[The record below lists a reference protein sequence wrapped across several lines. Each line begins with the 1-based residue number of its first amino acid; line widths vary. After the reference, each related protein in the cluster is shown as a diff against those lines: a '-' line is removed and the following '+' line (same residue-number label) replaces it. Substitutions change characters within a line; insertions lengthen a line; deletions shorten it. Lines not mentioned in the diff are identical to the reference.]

1 MHCYLI
7 SSSGLSVYSWY
18 FSQSESFFSECGKPN
33 NKASPIGFD
42 YWIYH
47 HLGWKITPKWLAN
60 GMVFSAFAPQR
71 SGKIHIFPINWLV
84 SKYSMG
90 ELIIPTKPLRLLT
103 PKSMNHQRYQRYPHS
118 FHALNPIKKQK
129 NMKPLTL
136 LSSWLISS
144 TTCQAH
150 SIKDKSH
157 IQEEA
162 KTSKCRGENLKKS
175 AELVSGLFLQWIYI
189 YIFVYT

>member
-1 MHCYLI
+1 
-7 SSSGLSVYSWY
+7 
-18 FSQSESFFSECGKPN
+18 
-33 NKASPIGFD
+33 
-42 YWIYH
+42 
-47 HLGWKITPKWLAN
+47 
-60 GMVFSAFAPQR
+60 
-71 SGKIHIFPINWLV
+71 
-84 SKYSMG
+84 MG

-189 YIFVYT
+189 YIYLYIHSICICICICICMDMHLNRLTCWDSRTPIATGFLGSWRIGAKQTMG